1 MDLIEIVTKSLTY
14 FAILAIIVIVGSYV
28 SYKVRKKLTGEKLP
42 YEDDLEKAKA
52 AAKASKS
59 QAKKQ
64 KKPSEAKSDDE
75 KDLKKPVI
83 IHSSSV
89 KHIHVKKKISDK
101 TGTNQIT
108 EEDYRRKKAEYE
120 RRKKRKS
127 TQMFTRKHRIQI
139 VNKNYTSPPVS
150 DLETKTPTYEKVRT
164 RKSEETISP
173 KKKKKLQ
180 SLDENVLDKYAAED
194 DDQFF
199 TLKPGKKDD

>member
-1 MDLIEIVTKSLTY
+1 
-14 FAILAIIVIVGSYV
+14 
-28 SYKVRKKLTGEKLP
+28 
-42 YEDDLEKAKA
+42 
-52 AAKASKS
+52 
-59 QAKKQ
+59 
-64 KKPSEAKSDDE
+64 
-75 KDLKKPVI
+75 
-83 IHSSSV
+83 
-89 KHIHVKKKISDK
+89 
-101 TGTNQIT
+101 
-108 EEDYRRKKAEYE
+108 
-120 RRKKRKS
+120 
-127 TQMFTRKHRIQI
+127 